1 MLKSWGINSLR
12 LYLAWEGFEPKKGEY
27 NYTYLSVLRDIIR
40 EAETYGISVL
50 LDAHHDLYSRKFCG

>member
-40 EAETYGISVL
+40 
-50 LDAHHDLYSRKFCG
+50 